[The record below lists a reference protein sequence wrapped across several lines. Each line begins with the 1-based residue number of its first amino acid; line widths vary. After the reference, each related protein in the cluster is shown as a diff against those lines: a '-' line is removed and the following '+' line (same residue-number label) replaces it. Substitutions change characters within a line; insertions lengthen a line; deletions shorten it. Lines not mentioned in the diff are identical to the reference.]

1 MQQVTRI
8 NAARF
13 KGIPAE
19 KAARFKKKQK
29 MGAEGRTVMSARV
42 TSRH

>member
-19 KAARFKKKQK
+19 KAARFKKKKKRWVQR
-29 MGAEGRTVMSARV
+29 AAR
-42 TSRH
+42 